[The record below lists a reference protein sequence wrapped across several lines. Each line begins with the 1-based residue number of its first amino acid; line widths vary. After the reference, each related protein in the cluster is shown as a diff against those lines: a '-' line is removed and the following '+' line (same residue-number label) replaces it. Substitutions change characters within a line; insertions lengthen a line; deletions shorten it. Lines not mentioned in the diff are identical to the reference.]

1 MVMSAAGPTMT
12 HPAVRWTVSMVTRG
26 GADSEI
32 NEEGHSN
39 LIWFWFQ
46 SDDDDVDP
54 SIYIFLWFFLFSVF
68 KITLEYSQMA
78 FNTW

>member
-1 MVMSAAGPTMT
+1 MVMPSAGPTMT
-12 HPAVRWTVSMVTRG
+12 HPAVRWTVSMVTQG

-32 NEEGHSN
+32 SAEGHSN

-54 SIYIFLWFFLFSVF
+54 SIYTFLWLFFSFQNNF
-68 KITLEYSQMA
+68 RIIT
-78 FNTW
+78 NGI